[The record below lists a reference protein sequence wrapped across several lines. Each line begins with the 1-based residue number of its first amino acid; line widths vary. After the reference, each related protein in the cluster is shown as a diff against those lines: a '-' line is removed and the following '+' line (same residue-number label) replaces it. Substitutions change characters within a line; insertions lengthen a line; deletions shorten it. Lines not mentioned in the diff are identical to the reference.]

1 MFDGDAAGQKAAER
15 AVQFVDKTQLDM
27 VCVVLP
33 NNQDP
38 AEYLADHGADQMRL
52 RLNEARPLMD
62 FVFERR
68 LAAFDL
74 SVPGQRVAA
83 LDSLAEVLAPLKGS
97 LLLDGY
103 ATQIAQMLGTNVGE
117 AKRRINERA
126 ARRLTSQ
133 ANEAPAPAPVVAAPV
148 EVDLAALSSDERF
161 QVTAERE
168 LLAMM
173 AKAPDAIRPFGDRM
187 ATFTWADSRNE
198 TIAWSMLATPEGTTP
213 AGVVAAAQSVVP
225 EAPSILAGGSIAVLE
240 GMDDAQK
247 VEFLLD
253 TVERASCKREVE
265 QIRARLRA
273 LGSDTVSDDSRELF
287 RRATELQKR
296 IGELTNRLPSV
307 V

>member
-1 MFDGDAAGQKAAER
+1 
-15 AVQFVDKTQLDM
+15 
-27 VCVVLP
+27 
-33 NNQDP
+33 
-38 AEYLADHGADQMRL
+38 
-52 RLNEARPLMD
+52 
-62 FVFERR
+62 
-68 LAAFDL
+68 
-74 SVPGQRVAA
+74 
-83 LDSLAEVLAPLKGS
+83 
-97 LLLDGY
+97 
-103 ATQIAQMLGTNVGE
+103 MLGTNVGE

-126 ARRLTSQ
+126 ARRLMSQ